1 LEIPVFGFKNDDAA
15 TVVQFIAEQVRRDIS
30 FGVLP
35 PDSRLKIEDLR
46 QRYGGSA
53 HSFREALTL
62 LANEGIVEASTQRG
76 FRVASASQAD
86 LEDVTRLRAEIEGL
100 GLKWSMKHG
109 AVRWEG
115 ELIAARHSVDRAD
128 RMVMDDIDALA
139 LEWDEANREF
149 HAVLVSRC
157 NSPRLIEFQSR
168 LFFESRRF
176 RFAVLKERG
185 IEPERLKDMRNR
197 LVDAVLARN
206 DQQATE
212 ALERLILEPFGAPG
226 N

>member
-1 LEIPVFGFKNDDAA
+1 MFGFKNDDAA

-115 ELIAARHSVDRAD
+115 ELIAARHAVDRAD

-149 HAVLVSRC
+149 HAILVSRC
-157 NSPRLIEFQSR
+157 NSPRLIDFQSR

-176 RFAVLKERG
+176 RFAALKERG
-185 IEPERLKDMRNR
+185 IRPDDLMAMRGR
-197 LVDAVLARN
+197 LVEAVLAH
-206 DQQATE
+206 DEPQAVQ
-212 ALERLILEPFGAPG
+212 ALEKLILEPLG
-226 N
+226 NP

>member
-1 LEIPVFGFKNDDAA
+1 MFGFKHDDAA

-62 LANEGIVEASTQRG
+62 LANEGIVEANTQRG

-115 ELIAARHSVDRAD
+115 ELIAARHAVDRAD
-128 RMVMDDIDALA
+128 QMVMGDIDALA

-185 IEPERLKDMRNR
+185 IVPEELTMTRNR

-206 DQQATE
+206 EQRAIE
-212 ALERLILEPFGAPG
+212 ALERLILEPFGNLG
-226 N
+226 I

>member
-1 LEIPVFGFKNDDAA
+1 MFGFKQDDAA

-62 LANEGIVEASTQRG
+62 LANEGIVEANSQRG

-100 GLKWSMKHG
+100 GLRWSMKHG

-115 ELIAARHSVDRAD
+115 ELIAARHTVDRAD
-128 RMVMDDIDALA
+128 HLVMDDIDALA

-149 HAVLVSRC
+149 HSVLVSRC

-176 RFAVLKERG
+176 RFAVLKEHG
-185 IEPERLKDMRNR
+185 IVPEELTAMRNT
-197 LVDAVLARN
+197 LVDAVLDRDREKAA
-206 DQQATE
+206 QA
-212 ALERLILEPFGAPG
+212 LDRLILQPFG
-226 N
+226 NLKK

>member
-1 LEIPVFGFKNDDAA
+1 MFGLRQDEAA

-62 LANEGIVEASTQRG
+62 LANEGLVEANSQRG

-115 ELIAARHSVDRAD
+115 EIIAARHTADRAD
-128 RMVMDDIDALA
+128 QAVMGDIDAMA

-157 NSPRLIEFQSR
+157 HSPRLIDFQSR
-168 LFFESRRF
+168 LFSESRRF
-176 RFAVLKERG
+176 RFAMLKERG
-185 IEPERLKDMRNR
+185 LDAAEMIARRGR

-206 DQQATE
+206 EALAVE
-212 ALERLILEPFGAPG
+212 ALERLILQPIGG
-226 N
+226 

>member
-1 LEIPVFGFKNDDAA
+1 MFGFKQDDAA

-62 LANEGIVEASTQRG
+62 LANEGIVEANTQRG

-115 ELIAARHSVDRAD
+115 ELIAARHTVDQAD
-128 RMVMDDIDALA
+128 RMVMGDIDALA

-168 LFFESRRF
+168 LFLESRRF
-176 RFAVLKERG
+176 RFAALKERG
-185 IEPERLKDMRNR
+185 IVGEELTALRGR
-197 LVDAVLARN
+197 LVDAVLAR
-206 DQQATE
+206 DEPQATQ
-212 ALERLILEPFGAPG
+212 ALEKLILGPFDSP
-226 N
+226 

>member
-1 LEIPVFGFKNDDAA
+1 MFGFKHDDAA

-62 LANEGIVEASTQRG
+62 LANEGIVEANTQRG

-115 ELIAARHSVDRAD
+115 ELIAARHAVDRAD
-128 RMVMDDIDALA
+128 QAVMGDIDALA

-168 LFFESRRF
+168 LFLESRRF

-185 IEPERLKDMRNR
+185 IISGELTTMRNR
-197 LVDAVLARN
+197 LVEAVLARN
-206 DQQATE
+206 EQQASE
-212 ALERLILEPFGAPG
+212 ALDRLILEPFGSLRL
-226 N
+226 